1 MLDDAGVTHLHSTDY
16 VRTRTT
22 GEPTAEA
29 EGREIES
36 YEPRDLRGFAA
47 RLKTMPGRH
56 LVLGHS
62 NTTPQLVEALGG
74 DPVAAIEPME
84 YDRFYIVTVTGG
96 MVSTVM
102 LRFGE
107 PFEG

>member
-1 MLDDAGVTHLHSTDY
+1 

-29 EGREIES
+29 EGLEIES
-36 YEPRDLRGFAA
+36 YDPRDLRGFAA

-84 YDRFYIVTVTGG
+84 YDRFYIVTVAGG